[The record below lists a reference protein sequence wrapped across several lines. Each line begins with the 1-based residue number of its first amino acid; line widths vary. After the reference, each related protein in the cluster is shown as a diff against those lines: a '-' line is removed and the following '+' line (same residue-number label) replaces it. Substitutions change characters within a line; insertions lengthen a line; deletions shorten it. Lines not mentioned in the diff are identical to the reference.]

1 MGIFEI
7 INKATGLLCGTFE
20 PEVLFTVGVDDEG
33 SPNSLIALNFSHMTD
48 LSV

>member
-1 MGIFEI
+1 MDIFEI
-7 INKATGLLCGTFE
+7 INEATGLLYGDFE

-33 SPNSLIALNFSHMTD
+33 SPNCLIALNFSHVTD